1 MNAAHVWIIYRK
13 ELRDA
18 LRDRRTL
25 ISSIVVPTLL
35 MPLLLFGVGKVMQR
49 AVAEAREE
57 VPAVAVLGG
66 AGAPELLA
74 RLAGDARVRLVPV
87 PADWREAIAA
97 KRLRAVVEVP
107 ERLEERVR
115 AGEAAPAVRIFH
127 YQGELKSENGARVTE
142 RIVGEH
148 RERVVTERLAA
159 RGLGP
164 EAVRPF
170 EVRRENV
177 APPEKVGGNLF
188 GGLVPYFIILLCFTG
203 AIYPAMDIT
212 AGEKERG
219 TMETLLCSPVA
230 RLDLVLGKFLL
241 VLTGSLASMFFVVAS
256 MAGSAL
262 VGGALF
268 LGTSGAAA
276 AGALPPG
283 AAAAGAGS
291 LPTIDPLG
299 LVGVFAMVLPVA
311 VLFSAVALT
320 VSLFAKSYKEAQSYL
335 GPLII
340 VVLLPGMIAA
350 LPGTELTAR
359 TALIPLLNLSLVCK
373 EMLSGSWPWGYIALI
388 FGSSSLYAAGA
399 LALAVRMFNREDV
412 LFRS

>member
-66 AGAPELLA
+66 SGAPELLA
-74 RLAGDARVRLVPV
+74 RLTGDARVRLVPV
-87 PADWREAIAA
+87 PADWREAIAT

-107 ERLEERVR
+107 ERLEERLR
-115 AGEAAPAVRIFH
+115 SGETAPAVRIFH

-262 VGGALF
+262 VGGAVF
-268 LGTSGAAA
+268 LGSAGSAA
-276 AGALPPG
+276 AGSLPPG
-283 AAAAGAGS
+283 TAAAGLGS

-299 LVGVFAMVLPVA
+299 LAGVFAMVLPVA

-320 VSLFAKSYKEAQSYL
+320 VSLFAKSYKEAQSSL

-399 LALAVRMFNREDV
+399 LALAVKMFNREDV

>member
-1 MNAAHVWIIYRK
+1 MNAAHVWVIYRK

-35 MPLLLFGVGKVMQR
+35 MPLLLFGVGRLMQR

>member
-35 MPLLLFGVGKVMQR
+35 MPLLLFGVGRLMQR

-66 AGAPELLA
+66 ESAPALLA
-74 RLAGDARVRLVPV
+74 RLSGDARVRLVPV

-97 KRLRAVVEVP
+97 KRLRAVLEVP
-107 ERLEERVR
+107 ERLEERLR
-115 AGEAAPAVRIFH
+115 SGEASPAVRIFH

-142 RIVGEH
+142 RIVAEH

-159 RGLGP
+159 RGLSP
-164 EAVRPF
+164 DAVRPF

-262 VGGALF
+262 LGGALF
-268 LGTSGAAA
+268 FGSSGAAA
-276 AGALPPG
+276 AAALPPG
-283 AAAAGAGS
+283 TAAGGMGS

-299 LVGVFAMVLPVA
+299 LAGVFAMVLPVA

-335 GPLII
+335 GPLIV
-340 VVLLPGMIAA
+340 VVLVPGMIAA

-399 LALAVRMFNREDV
+399 LALAVKMFNREDV

>member
-335 GPLII
+335 GPLIV
-340 VVLLPGMIAA
+340 VVLVPGMIAA

>member
-1 MNAAHVWIIYRK
+1 MCTGIRG
-13 ELRDA
+13 RA
-18 LRDRRTL
+18 LA
-25 ISSIVVPTLL
+25 LL
-35 MPLLLFGVGKVMQR
+35 PRAQFVGRGEHPGNVHQP
-49 AVAEAREE
+49 VAQEPPRERGPGLDE
-57 VPAVAVLGG
+57 HRGG
-66 AGAPELLA
+66 AAGAEGPQQFARIGVRLDQRPERPELLGAVSALRERHRRA
-74 RLAGDARVRLVPV
+74 RD
-87 PADWREAIAA
+87 
-97 KRLRAVVEVP
+97 
-107 ERLEERVR
+107 EERHRSSR
-115 AGEAAPAVRIFH
+115 ADERGPDRHPQTGIPHHPHGRAPGGGAAHR
-127 YQGELKSENGARVTE
+127 QE

-283 AAAAGAGS
+283 AAAAGVGA

-399 LALAVRMFNREDV
+399 LALAVKMFNREDV

>member
-35 MPLLLFGVGKVMQR
+35 MPLLLFGVGRLMQR

-57 VPAVAVLGG
+57 VPTVAVLGG
-66 AGAPELLA
+66 EGAPALLA
-74 RLAGDARVRLVPV
+74 RLSGDARVRLVPV

-97 KRLRAVVEVP
+97 KRLRAVLEVP
-107 ERLEERVR
+107 ARLEERLR
-115 AGEAAPAVRIFH
+115 AGEASPAVRIFH

-142 RIVGEH
+142 RIVAEH

-262 VGGALF
+262 LGGALF
-268 LGTSGAAA
+268 LGSSGAAA

-283 AAAAGAGS
+283 AAAAGMGS

-299 LVGVFAMVLPVA
+299 LAGVFAMVLPVA

-335 GPLII
+335 GPLIV
-340 VVLLPGMIAA
+340 VVLVPGMIAA

>member
-49 AVAEAREE
+49 AVTEAREE

-74 RLAGDARVRLVPV
+74 RLTGDARVRLVPV
-87 PADWREAIAA
+87 PPDWREAIAA

-107 ERLEERVR
+107 ERLEERLR
-115 AGEAAPAVRIFH
+115 SGEAAPAVRIFH
-127 YQGELKSENGARVTE
+127 YQGELKSENGARVAE
-142 RIVGEH
+142 RIVAEH

-164 EAVRPF
+164 EAMRPF

-241 VLTGSLASMFFVVAS
+241 VLTGSLASMVFVVAS

-262 VGGALF
+262 VGGAVF
-268 LGTSGAAA
+268 LGSAGSAA
-276 AGALPPG
+276 AGGLPPG
-283 AAAAGAGS
+283 AAAAGLGS
-291 LPTIDPLG
+291 LPTIDPWG

>member
-1 MNAAHVWIIYRK
+1 MNAAHIWIIYRK

-35 MPLLLFGVGKVMQR
+35 MPLLLFGVGRLMQR
-49 AVAEAREE
+49 AVAEARED
-57 VPAVAVLGG
+57 VPAVAVLGA
-66 AGAPELLA
+66 AGAPTLMS
-74 RLAGDARVRLVPV
+74 RLAVDARVRLVPV

-97 KRLRAVVEVP
+97 KRLRAVLELP
-107 ERLEERVR
+107 ERLEERLR
-115 AGEAAPAVRIFH
+115 AGEAAPAIRIFH
-127 YQGELKSENGARVTE
+127 YQGELKSENGARVAE
-142 RIVGEH
+142 RIVTEH

-164 EAVRPF
+164 DAVRPF

-230 RLDLVLGKFLL
+230 RVDLVLGKFLL

-262 VGGALF
+262 LGGVLLF
-268 LGTSGAAA
+268 GV
-276 AGALPPG
+276 PVPG
-283 AAAAGAGS
+283 AAAAAAGPAGLVPGA

-299 LVGVFAMVLPVA
+299 LAGVFAMVLPVA

-335 GPLII
+335 GPLIV
-340 VVLLPGMIAA
+340 VVLVPGMIAA

>member
-1 MNAAHVWIIYRK
+1 MNAAHIWIIYRK

-35 MPLLLFGVGKVMQR
+35 MPLLLFGVGRLMQR
-49 AVAEAREE
+49 AVAEARED
-57 VPAVAVLGG
+57 VPAVAVLGA
-66 AGAPELLA
+66 AGAPTLMS
-74 RLAGDARVRLVPV
+74 RLAVDARVRLVPV

-97 KRLRAVVEVP
+97 KRLRAVLELP
-107 ERLEERVR
+107 ERLEERLR
-115 AGEAAPAVRIFH
+115 AGEAAPAIRIFH
-127 YQGELKSENGARVTE
+127 YQGELKSENGARVAE
-142 RIVGEH
+142 RIVTEH

-164 EAVRPF
+164 DAVRPF

-177 APPEKVGGNLF
+177 APPVKVGGNLF

-230 RLDLVLGKFLL
+230 RVVLVLGKFLL

-262 VGGALF
+262 LGGVLLF
-268 LGTSGAAA
+268 GG
-276 AGALPPG
+276 PVPG
-283 AAAAGAGS
+283 AAAATAGPAGLVPGA

-299 LVGVFAMVLPVA
+299 LAGVFAMVLPVA

-335 GPLII
+335 GPLIV
-340 VVLLPGMIAA
+340 VVLVPGMIAA

>member
-299 LVGVFAMVLPVA
+299 LEIGRAHV
-311 VLFSAVALT
+311 
-320 VSLFAKSYKEAQSYL
+320 
-335 GPLII
+335 
-340 VVLLPGMIAA
+340 
-350 LPGTELTAR
+350 
-359 TALIPLLNLSLVCK
+359 
-373 EMLSGSWPWGYIALI
+373 
-388 FGSSSLYAAGA
+388 
-399 LALAVRMFNREDV
+399 
-412 LFRS
+412 

>member
-35 MPLLLFGVGKVMQR
+35 MPLLLFGVGRVMQR

-66 AGAPELLA
+66 AGAPDLMA
-74 RLAGDARVRLVPV
+74 RLAADPRVRVVAV

-97 KRLRAVVEVP
+97 KRLRAVLELP
-107 ERLEERVR
+107 ERLEERLR
-115 AGEAAPAVRIFH
+115 AGDAAPAVRIFH
-127 YQGELKSENGARVTE
+127 YQGELKSENGARVAE
-142 RIVGEH
+142 RIVTEH

-164 EAVRPF
+164 GAVRPF

-203 AIYPAMDIT
+203 AIYPAMDLT

-230 RLDLVLGKFLL
+230 RVDIVLGKFFL

-262 VGGALF
+262 LGGVMLF
-268 LGTSGAAA
+268 GAA
-276 AGALPPG
+276 GPG
-283 AAAAGAGS
+283 AAAAAAGPAALTAGG

-299 LVGVFAMVLPVA
+299 LAGVFAMVLPVA

-335 GPLII
+335 GPLIV
-340 VVLLPGMIAA
+340 VVLVPGMIAA

-388 FGSSSLYAAGA
+388 FASSSLYAAGA
-399 LALAVRMFNREDV
+399 LALAVRMFNREAV

>member
-49 AVAEAREE
+49 AVTEAREE

-74 RLAGDARVRLVPV
+74 RLTGDARVRLVPV
-87 PADWREAIAA
+87 PPDWREAIAA

-107 ERLEERVR
+107 ERLEERLR
-115 AGEAAPAVRIFH
+115 SGEAAPAVRIFH
-127 YQGELKSENGARVTE
+127 YQGELKSENGARVAE
-142 RIVGEH
+142 RIVAEH

-164 EAVRPF
+164 EAMRPF

-241 VLTGSLASMFFVVAS
+241 VLTGSLASMVFVVAS

-262 VGGALF
+262 VGGAVF
-268 LGTSGAAA
+268 LGSAGSAA
-276 AGALPPG
+276 AGSLPPG
-283 AAAAGAGS
+283 AAAAGLGS
-291 LPTIDPLG
+291 LPTIDPWG

>member
-35 MPLLLFGVGKVMQR
+35 MPLLFFGVGKVMQR

-127 YQGELKSENGARVTE
+127 YQGELKSEVGARVTE

>member
-35 MPLLLFGVGKVMQR
+35 MPLLLFGVGRLMQR

-57 VPAVAVLGG
+57 VPTVAVLGG
-66 AGAPELLA
+66 EEAPALLA
-74 RLAGDARVRLVPV
+74 RLSGDARVRLVPV

-97 KRLRAVVEVP
+97 KRLRAVLEVP
-107 ERLEERVR
+107 GRLEERLR
-115 AGEAAPAVRIFH
+115 AGEASPAVRIFH

-142 RIVGEH
+142 RIVAEH

-262 VGGALF
+262 LGGALF
-268 LGTSGAAA
+268 LGSSGAAA
-276 AGALPPG
+276 GGALPPG
-283 AAAAGAGS
+283 AAAAGMGS

-299 LVGVFAMVLPVA
+299 LAGVFAMVLPVA

-335 GPLII
+335 GPLIV
-340 VVLLPGMIAA
+340 VVLVPGMIAA

-388 FGSSSLYAAGA
+388 FVSSSLYAAGA

>member
-35 MPLLLFGVGKVMQR
+35 MPLLLFGVGRVMQR

-66 AGAPELLA
+66 AGAPDLMA
-74 RLAGDARVRLVPV
+74 RLAADPRVRVVAV

-97 KRLRAVVEVP
+97 KRLRAVLELP
-107 ERLEERVR
+107 ERLEERLR
-115 AGEAAPAVRIFH
+115 AGDAAPAVRIFH
-127 YQGELKSENGARVTE
+127 YQGELKSENGARVAE
-142 RIVGEH
+142 RIVTEH

-164 EAVRPF
+164 GAVRPF

-203 AIYPAMDIT
+203 AIYPAMDLT

-230 RLDLVLGKFLL
+230 RVDIVLGKFFL

-262 VGGALF
+262 LGGVMLF
-268 LGTSGAAA
+268 GAAGAGAAA
-276 AGALPPG
+276 A
-283 AAAAGAGS
+283 AAGPAALTAGG

-299 LVGVFAMVLPVA
+299 LAGVFAMVLPVA

-335 GPLII
+335 GPLIV
-340 VVLLPGMIAA
+340 VVLVPGMIAA

-388 FGSSSLYAAGA
+388 FASSSLYAAGA
-399 LALAVRMFNREDV
+399 LALAVRMFNREAV

>member
-399 LALAVRMFNREDV
+399 LALAVKMFNREDV

>member
-49 AVAEAREE
+49 AVTEAREE

-66 AGAPELLA
+66 SGAPELLA
-74 RLAGDARVRLVPV
+74 RLTGDARVRLVPV

-107 ERLEERVR
+107 ERLEERLR
-115 AGEAAPAVRIFH
+115 SGETAPAVRIFH

-142 RIVGEH
+142 RIVAEH

-262 VGGALF
+262 LGGALF

-283 AAAAGAGS
+283 AAAAGPGG

-299 LVGVFAMVLPVA
+299 LAGVFAMVLPVA

-399 LALAVRMFNREDV
+399 LALAVKMFNREDV

>member
-35 MPLLLFGVGKVMQR
+35 MPLLLFGVGKLMQR
-49 AVAEAREE
+49 AVTEAREE

-107 ERLEERVR
+107 ERLEERLR
-115 AGEAAPAVRIFH
+115 SREAAPAVRIFH

-142 RIVGEH
+142 RIVAEH

-262 VGGALF
+262 VGGAMF
-268 LGTSGAAA
+268 LGSAGSAA
-276 AGALPPG
+276 AGSLPPG
-283 AAAAGAGS
+283 TAAAGLGS

-299 LVGVFAMVLPVA
+299 LAGVFAMVLPVA

-399 LALAVRMFNREDV
+399 LALAVKMFNREDV

>member
-1 MNAAHVWIIYRK
+1 MNFAHVWIIYRK

-35 MPLLLFGVGKVMQR
+35 MPLLLFGVGRLMQR
-49 AVAEAREE
+49 VVAEAREE
-57 VPAVAVLGG
+57 VPAVAVLG
-66 AGAPELLA
+66 AEGAPNLMA
-74 RLAGDARVRLVPV
+74 RLSADARVRLVPV
-87 PADWREAIAA
+87 SADWREAIAA
-97 KRLRAVVEVP
+97 KRLRAVLELP
-107 ERLEERVR
+107 ERLEERLR
-115 AGEAAPAVRIFH
+115 SADAAPAVRIFH
-127 YQGELKSENGARVTE
+127 YQGELKSENGSRVIE
-142 RIVGEH
+142 RLVAEH
-148 RERVVTERLAA
+148 RERIIAERLAA
-159 RGLGP
+159 RGLAPG
-164 EAVRPF
+164 AVRPF

-203 AIYPAMDIT
+203 AIYPAMDLT

-230 RLDLVLGKFLL
+230 RIDIVLGKFFL

-262 VGGALF
+262 LGGGMLF
-268 LGTSGAAA
+268 RAAS
-276 AGALPPG
+276 PG
-283 AAAAGAGS
+283 AAAAAAGPS
-291 LPTIDPLG
+291 IFVAGGLPTIDPLG
-299 LVGVFAMVLPVA
+299 LAGVFAMVLPVA

-335 GPLII
+335 GPLIV
-340 VVLLPGMIAA
+340 VVLVPGMIAA

>member
-1 MNAAHVWIIYRK
+1 MNAAHIWIIYRK

-35 MPLLLFGVGKVMQR
+35 MPLLLFGVGRLMQR
-49 AVAEAREE
+49 AVAEARED
-57 VPAVAVLGG
+57 VPAVAVLGA
-66 AGAPELLA
+66 AGAPTLMS
-74 RLAGDARVRLVPV
+74 RLALDARVRLVPV

-97 KRLRAVVEVP
+97 KRLRAVLELP
-107 ERLEERVR
+107 ERLEERLR
-115 AGEAAPAVRIFH
+115 AGEAAPAIRIFH
-127 YQGELKSENGARVTE
+127 YQGELKSENGARVAE
-142 RIVGEH
+142 RIVTEH

-164 EAVRPF
+164 DAVRPF

-230 RLDLVLGKFLL
+230 RVDLVLGKFLL

-262 VGGALF
+262 LGGVLLF
-268 LGTSGAAA
+268 GGPVSGAAA
-276 AGALPPG
+276 AAAGPAGLVPG
-283 AAAAGAGS
+283 A

-299 LVGVFAMVLPVA
+299 LAGVFAMVLPVA

-335 GPLII
+335 GPLIV
-340 VVLLPGMIAA
+340 VVLVPGMIAA

>member
-49 AVAEAREE
+49 AVTEAREE

-74 RLAGDARVRLVPV
+74 RLTGDARVRLVPV
-87 PADWREAIAA
+87 PPDWREAIAA

-107 ERLEERVR
+107 ERLEERLR
-115 AGEAAPAVRIFH
+115 SGEAAPAVRIFH
-127 YQGELKSENGARVTE
+127 YQGELKSENGARVAE
-142 RIVGEH
+142 RIVAEH

-164 EAVRPF
+164 EAMRPF

-241 VLTGSLASMFFVVAS
+241 VLTGSLASMVFVVAS

-262 VGGALF
+262 VGGAMF
-268 LGTSGAAA
+268 LGSAGSAA
-276 AGALPPG
+276 AGGLPPG
-283 AAAAGAGS
+283 AAAAGLGS
-291 LPTIDPLG
+291 LPTIDPWG

>member
-35 MPLLLFGVGKVMQR
+35 MPLLLFGVGKLMQR
-49 AVAEAREE
+49 AVTEAREE

-66 AGAPELLA
+66 AGSPELLA
-74 RLAGDARVRLVPV
+74 RLTGDARVRLVPV

-97 KRLRAVVEVP
+97 KRLRAVLEVP
-107 ERLEERVR
+107 ERLEERLR
-115 AGEAAPAVRIFH
+115 AGEAVPAVRIFH

-142 RIVGEH
+142 RIVAEH
-148 RERVVTERLAA
+148 RERVVTGRLAA

-241 VLTGSLASMFFVVAS
+241 VLTGSLASMVFVVAS

-262 VGGALF
+262 VGGAVF
-268 LGTSGAAA
+268 LGSAGSAA
-276 AGALPPG
+276 AGGLPPG
-283 AAAAGAGS
+283 AAVAGLGS

-399 LALAVRMFNREDV
+399 LALAVKMFNREDV

>member
-35 MPLLLFGVGKVMQR
+35 MPLLLFGVGRVMQR

-66 AGAPELLA
+66 AGAPDLMA
-74 RLAGDARVRLVPV
+74 RLAADPRVRVVPV

-97 KRLRAVVEVP
+97 KRLRAVLELP
-107 ERLEERVR
+107 ERLEERLR
-115 AGEAAPAVRIFH
+115 AGDAAPAVRIFH
-127 YQGELKSENGARVTE
+127 YQGELKSENGARVAE
-142 RIVGEH
+142 RIVTEH

-164 EAVRPF
+164 GAVRPF

-203 AIYPAMDIT
+203 AIYPAMDLT

-230 RLDLVLGKFLL
+230 RVDIVLGKFFL

-262 VGGALF
+262 LGGVMLF
-268 LGTSGAAA
+268 GAA
-276 AGALPPG
+276 GPG
-283 AAAAGAGS
+283 AAAAAAGPAALPAGG

-299 LVGVFAMVLPVA
+299 LAGVFAMVLPVA

-335 GPLII
+335 GPLIV
-340 VVLLPGMIAA
+340 VVLVPGMIAA

-388 FGSSSLYAAGA
+388 FASSSLYAAGA
-399 LALAVRMFNREDV
+399 LALAVRMFNREAV

>member
-49 AVAEAREE
+49 AVTEAREE

-66 AGAPELLA
+66 SGAPELLA
-74 RLAGDARVRLVPV
+74 RLTGDARVRLVPV

-97 KRLRAVVEVP
+97 KRLRVVVEVP
-107 ERLEERVR
+107 ERLEERLR
-115 AGEAAPAVRIFH
+115 SGETAPAVRIFH

-142 RIVGEH
+142 RIVAEH

-241 VLTGSLASMFFVVAS
+241 VLTGSLASMVFVVAS

-262 VGGALF
+262 VGGAVF
-268 LGTSGAAA
+268 LGSAGSAA
-276 AGALPPG
+276 AGGLPPG
-283 AAAAGAGS
+283 AAAAGLGS

-399 LALAVRMFNREDV
+399 LALAVKMFNREDV

>member
-1 MNAAHVWIIYRK
+1 
-13 ELRDA
+13 A

-49 AVAEAREE
+49 AVTEAREE
-57 VPAVAVLGG
+57 VPWVAVLGG

-74 RLAGDARVRLVPV
+74 RLNGDARVRVVPV
-87 PADWREAIAA
+87 PGDWREAIAA
-97 KRLRAVVEVP
+97 KRLRAVLEVP
-107 ERLEERVR
+107 ERLEERLR

-142 RIVGEH
+142 RIVAEH

-268 LGTSGAAA
+268 LGTSSAAA

-283 AAAAGAGS
+283 AAAAGAGA

-399 LALAVRMFNREDV
+399 LALAVKMFNREDV

>member
-35 MPLLLFGVGKVMQR
+35 MPLLLFWVGKVMQR

-107 ERLEERVR
+107 ERLEERLR
-115 AGEAAPAVRIFH
+115 SGETAPAVRIFH

-142 RIVGEH
+142 RIVAEH

-262 VGGALF
+262 VGGAMF
-268 LGTSGAAA
+268 LGSAGSAA
-276 AGALPPG
+276 AGSLPPG
-283 AAAAGAGS
+283 TAAAGLGS

-299 LVGVFAMVLPVA
+299 LAGVFAMVLPVA

-399 LALAVRMFNREDV
+399 LALAVKMFNREDV

>member
-241 VLTGSLASMFFVVAS
+241 VLTGSLASMVFVVAS

-262 VGGALF
+262 VGGAVF
-268 LGTSGAAA
+268 LGSAGSAA
-276 AGALPPG
+276 AGSLPPG
-283 AAAAGAGS
+283 TAAAGLGS

-388 FGSSSLYAAGA
+388 FGSSSLYAAVA
-399 LALAVRMFNREDV
+399 LALAVKMFNREDV

>member
-1 MNAAHVWIIYRK
+1 MNAAHIWIIYRK

-35 MPLLLFGVGKVMQR
+35 MPLLLFGVGRLMQR

-66 AGAPELLA
+66 AGAPALLA
-74 RLAGDARVRLVPV
+74 RLSGDTRVRLVPV

-97 KRLRAVVEVP
+97 KRLRAVLEVP
-107 ERLEERVR
+107 ERLEERLR
-115 AGEAAPAVRIFH
+115 AGEASPAVRIFH

-142 RIVGEH
+142 RIVAEH

-159 RGLGP
+159 RGLSP

-262 VGGALF
+262 LGGALF
-268 LGTSGAAA
+268 FGASGAAA
-276 AGALPPG
+276 AAALPPG
-283 AAAAGAGS
+283 SAAVGMGS

-299 LVGVFAMVLPVA
+299 LAGVFAMVLPVA

-335 GPLII
+335 GPLIV
-340 VVLLPGMIAA
+340 VVLVPGMIAA

>member
-35 MPLLLFGVGKVMQR
+35 MPLLLFGVGRLMQR

-57 VPAVAVLGG
+57 VPTVAVLGG
-66 AGAPELLA
+66 EEAPALLA
-74 RLAGDARVRLVPV
+74 RLSGDARVRLVPV

-97 KRLRAVVEVP
+97 KRLRAVLEVP
-107 ERLEERVR
+107 GRLEERLR
-115 AGEAAPAVRIFH
+115 AGEASPAVRIFH

-142 RIVGEH
+142 RIVAEH

-262 VGGALF
+262 LGGALF
-268 LGTSGAAA
+268 LGSSGAAA

-283 AAAAGAGS
+283 AAAAGMGS

-299 LVGVFAMVLPVA
+299 LAGVFAMVLPVA

-335 GPLII
+335 GPLIV
-340 VVLLPGMIAA
+340 VVLVPGMIAA

-388 FGSSSLYAAGA
+388 FVSSSLYAAGA

>member
-35 MPLLLFGVGKVMQR
+35 MPLLLFGVGRVMQR

-66 AGAPELLA
+66 VGAPDLMA
-74 RLAGDARVRLVPV
+74 RLAADPRVRVVPV

-97 KRLRAVVEVP
+97 KRLRAVLELP
-107 ERLEERVR
+107 ERLEERLR
-115 AGEAAPAVRIFH
+115 AGDAAPAVRIFH
-127 YQGELKSENGARVTE
+127 YQGELKSENGARVSE
-142 RIVGEH
+142 RIVTEH
-148 RERVVTERLAA
+148 RERVVAERLAA

-164 EAVRPF
+164 GAVRPF

-203 AIYPAMDIT
+203 AIYPAMDLT

-230 RLDLVLGKFLL
+230 RVDIVLGKFFL

-262 VGGALF
+262 LGGVMLF
-268 LGTSGAAA
+268 GAA
-276 AGALPPG
+276 GPG
-283 AAAAGAGS
+283 AAAAAAGPAALTAGG

-299 LVGVFAMVLPVA
+299 LVGVFAMVIPVA

-335 GPLII
+335 GPLIV
-340 VVLLPGMIAA
+340 VVLVPGMIAA

-388 FGSSSLYAAGA
+388 FASSSLYAAGA
-399 LALAVRMFNREDV
+399 LALAVRMFNREAV

>member
-66 AGAPELLA
+66 SGAPELLA
-74 RLAGDARVRLVPV
+74 RLTGDARVRLVPV

-107 ERLEERVR
+107 ERLEERLR
-115 AGEAAPAVRIFH
+115 SGETAPAVRIFH

-142 RIVGEH
+142 RIVAEH

-262 VGGALF
+262 VGGAMF
-268 LGTSGAAA
+268 LGSAGSAA
-276 AGALPPG
+276 AGSLPPG
-283 AAAAGAGS
+283 TAAAGLGS

-299 LVGVFAMVLPVA
+299 LAGVFAMVLPVA

-399 LALAVRMFNREDV
+399 LALAVKMFNREDV

>member
-35 MPLLLFGVGKVMQR
+35 MPLLLFGVGRVMQR

-66 AGAPELLA
+66 AGAPDLMA
-74 RLAGDARVRLVPV
+74 RLAADPRVRVVPV

-97 KRLRAVVEVP
+97 KRLRAVLELP
-107 ERLEERVR
+107 ERLEERLR
-115 AGEAAPAVRIFH
+115 TGDAAPAVRIFH
-127 YQGELKSENGARVTE
+127 YQGELKSENGARVAE
-142 RIVGEH
+142 RIVTEH

-164 EAVRPF
+164 GAVRPF

-203 AIYPAMDIT
+203 AIYPAMDLT

-230 RLDLVLGKFLL
+230 RVDIVLGKFFL

-262 VGGALF
+262 LGGVMLF
-268 LGTSGAAA
+268 GAGGPGSAAA
-276 AGALPPG
+276 VAGPAALT
-283 AAAAGAGS
+283 AGG

-299 LVGVFAMVLPVA
+299 LAGVFAMVLPVA

-335 GPLII
+335 GPLIV
-340 VVLLPGMIAA
+340 VVLVPGMIAA

-388 FGSSSLYAAGA
+388 FASSSLYAAGA
-399 LALAVRMFNREDV
+399 LALAVRMFNREAV

>member
-1 MNAAHVWIIYRK
+1 MNAAHIWIIYRK

-35 MPLLLFGVGKVMQR
+35 MPLLLFGVGRLMQR
-49 AVAEAREE
+49 AVAEARED
-57 VPAVAVLGG
+57 VPAVAVLGA
-66 AGAPELLA
+66 AGAPTLMS
-74 RLAGDARVRLVPV
+74 RLAVDARVRLVPV

-97 KRLRAVVEVP
+97 KRLRAVLELP
-107 ERLEERVR
+107 ERLEERLR
-115 AGEAAPAVRIFH
+115 AGEAAPAIRIFH
-127 YQGELKSENGARVTE
+127 YQGELKSENGARVAE
-142 RIVGEH
+142 RIVTEH

-164 EAVRPF
+164 DAVRPF

-230 RLDLVLGKFLL
+230 RVDLVLGKFLL

-262 VGGALF
+262 LGGVLLF
-268 LGTSGAAA
+268 GG
-276 AGALPPG
+276 PVPG
-283 AAAAGAGS
+283 AAAAAAGPAGLVPGA

-299 LVGVFAMVLPVA
+299 LAGVFAMVLPVA

-335 GPLII
+335 GPLIV
-340 VVLLPGMIAA
+340 VVLVPGMIAA

>member
-35 MPLLLFGVGKVMQR
+35 MPLLLFGVGRLMQR

-57 VPAVAVLGG
+57 VPTVAVLGG
-66 AGAPELLA
+66 EEAPALLA
-74 RLAGDARVRLVPV
+74 RLSGDARVRLVPV

-97 KRLRAVVEVP
+97 KRLRAVLEVP
-107 ERLEERVR
+107 GRLEERLR
-115 AGEAAPAVRIFH
+115 AGEASPAVRIFH

-142 RIVGEH
+142 RIVAEH

-262 VGGALF
+262 LGGALF
-268 LGTSGAAA
+268 LGSSGAAA
-276 AGALPPG
+276 GGALPPG
-283 AAAAGAGS
+283 AAAAGMGS

-299 LVGVFAMVLPVA
+299 LAGVFAMVLPVA

-335 GPLII
+335 GPLIV
-340 VVLLPGMIAA
+340 VVLVPGMIAA

>member
-35 MPLLLFGVGKVMQR
+35 MPLLLFGVGRLMQR

-57 VPAVAVLGG
+57 VPAVALLGG
-66 AGAPELLA
+66 EGAPALRA
-74 RLAGDARVRLVPV
+74 RLSGDARVRLVPV

-97 KRLRAVVEVP
+97 KRLRAVLEVP
-107 ERLEERVR
+107 ERLEERLR
-115 AGEAAPAVRIFH
+115 AGEASPAVRIFH

-142 RIVGEH
+142 RIVAEH

-262 VGGALF
+262 LGGALF
-268 LGTSGAAA
+268 LGPSGAAA

-283 AAAAGAGS
+283 AAAAGMGS

-299 LVGVFAMVLPVA
+299 LAGVFAMVLPVA

-335 GPLII
+335 GPLIV
-340 VVLLPGMIAA
+340 VVLVPGMIAA

>member
-35 MPLLLFGVGKVMQR
+35 MPLLLFGVGRLMQR
-49 AVAEAREE
+49 VVAEAREE
-57 VPAVAVLGG
+57 VPAVAVLG
-66 AGAPELLA
+66 AEGAPDLLA
-74 RLAGDARVRLVPV
+74 RLTADARVRLVPV

-97 KRLRAVVEVP
+97 KRLRAVLELP
-107 ERLEERVR
+107 ERLEERLR
-115 AGEAAPAVRIFH
+115 SADAAPAVRIFH
-127 YQGELKSENGARVTE
+127 YQGELKSENGARLVE
-142 RIVGEH
+142 RIVAEH

-159 RGLGP
+159 RGLAPG
-164 EAVRPF
+164 AVRPF
-170 EVRRENV
+170 ELRRENV

-262 VGGALF
+262 LGGAVF
-268 LGTSGAAA
+268 LGSSGSAA

-283 AAAAGAGS
+283 AAAAGLGS

-335 GPLII
+335 GPLIV
-340 VVLLPGMIAA
+340 VVLVPGMIAA

-388 FGSSSLYAAGA
+388 FASSSLYAAGA

>member
-1 MNAAHVWIIYRK
+1 MNAAHVWVIYRK

-35 MPLLLFGVGKVMQR
+35 MPLLLFGVGRLMQR
-49 AVAEAREE
+49 AVAEARED
-57 VPAVAVLGG
+57 VPAVAVLGA
-66 AGAPELLA
+66 AGAPTLMS
-74 RLAGDARVRLVPV
+74 RLAVDARVRLVPV

-97 KRLRAVVEVP
+97 KRLRAVLELP
-107 ERLEERVR
+107 ERLEERLR
-115 AGEAAPAVRIFH
+115 AGEAAPAIRIFH
-127 YQGELKSENGARVTE
+127 YQGELKSENGARVAE
-142 RIVGEH
+142 RIVTEH

-164 EAVRPF
+164 DAVRPF

-262 VGGALF
+262 LGGALF
-268 LGTSGAAA
+268 FGSSGAAA

-283 AAAAGAGS
+283 TAAGGMGS

-299 LVGVFAMVLPVA
+299 LAGVFAMVLPVA

-335 GPLII
+335 GPLIV
-340 VVLLPGMIAA
+340 VVLVPGMIAA

>member
-35 MPLLLFGVGKVMQR
+35 MPLLLFGVGRVMQR

-57 VPAVAVLGG
+57 VPVVAVLGG
-66 AGAPELLA
+66 AGAPDLMG
-74 RLAGDARVRLVPV
+74 RLSADPRVRVVPV

-97 KRLRAVVEVP
+97 KRLRAVLELP
-107 ERLEERVR
+107 ERLEERLR
-115 AGEAAPAVRIFH
+115 AGDAAPAVRIFH
-127 YQGELKSENGARVTE
+127 YQGELKSENGARVAE
-142 RIVGEH
+142 RIVTEH

-164 EAVRPF
+164 GAVRPF

-203 AIYPAMDIT
+203 AIYPAMDLT

-230 RLDLVLGKFLL
+230 RVDIVLGKFFL

-262 VGGALF
+262 LGGVMLF
-268 LGTSGAAA
+268 GAA
-276 AGALPPG
+276 GPG
-283 AAAAGAGS
+283 AAAAAAGPAALTAGG

-299 LVGVFAMVLPVA
+299 LAGVFAMVLPVA

-335 GPLII
+335 GPLIV
-340 VVLLPGMIAA
+340 VVLVPGMIAA

-388 FGSSSLYAAGA
+388 FASSSLYAAGA
-399 LALAVRMFNREDV
+399 LALAVRMFNREAV

>member
-35 MPLLLFGVGKVMQR
+35 MPLLLFGVGRLMQR

-57 VPAVAVLGG
+57 VPTVAVLGG
-66 AGAPELLA
+66 EGAPALLA
-74 RLAGDARVRLVPV
+74 RLSGDARVRLVPV

-97 KRLRAVVEVP
+97 KRLRAVLEVP
-107 ERLEERVR
+107 ERLEERLR
-115 AGEAAPAVRIFH
+115 AGEASPAVRIFH

-142 RIVGEH
+142 RIVAEH

-230 RLDLVLGKFLL
+230 RVDIVLGKFFL

-262 VGGALF
+262 LGGVMLF
-268 LGTSGAAA
+268 GAAA
-276 AGALPPG
+276 LTAGG
-283 AAAAGAGS
+283 

-299 LVGVFAMVLPVA
+299 LAGVFAMVLPVA

-335 GPLII
+335 GPLIV
-340 VVLLPGMIAA
+340 VVLVPGMIAA

-388 FGSSSLYAAGA
+388 FASSSLYAAGA
-399 LALAVRMFNREDV
+399 LALAVRMFNREAV